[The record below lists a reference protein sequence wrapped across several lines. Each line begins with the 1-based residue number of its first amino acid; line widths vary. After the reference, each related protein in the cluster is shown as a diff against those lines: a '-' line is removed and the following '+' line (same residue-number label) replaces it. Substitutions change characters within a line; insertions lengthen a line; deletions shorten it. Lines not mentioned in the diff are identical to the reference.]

1 MTLLC
6 GQSSNLIYMVSLLD
20 FSNSISEMDKFK
32 MFALEQLAKK
42 RPFVPGGGSSD
53 QSQPFGYGPEQIK
66 QSEWSETMTLSI
78 NSMRC
83 YIHAQAVISLAA
95 AGQPVVIQ

>member
-42 RPFVPGGGSSD
+42 RPFVPGGG
-53 QSQPFGYGPEQIK
+53 
-66 QSEWSETMTLSI
+66 
-78 NSMRC
+78 
-83 YIHAQAVISLAA
+83 VIR
-95 AGQPVVIQ
+95 PVPALWLRAWTNKTIWVVGNDDTVN